1 MSREYT
7 DDWDHDFWC
16 LAERVLGVN
25 YGEVSIK
32 VVGSVVQIFVT
43 EDPHK
48 SRQADSFEELRSALT
63 KEALVN
69 AFTAFKGAVGR
80 KQWESTKQQA
90 LAILEVDHTVLVG
103 GKGEKPEAVADNAR
117 RAAYWADVHATAEQ
131 IKQEVL
137 DGELPSNDDVW
148 TRIRE
153 QEIVYTH
160 EALEVLRWSNNDSQ
174 YWDEYGGGSEFP
186 GWETLASAAYQ
197 QDILDN
203 LPFDPY
209 DISEQEC
216 ARCGV
221 VYAVESDPTD
231 CPKCGL
237 SLSVTE
243 ERGGFTEENAEGVC
257 TECANNAHMVLLPPD
272 QIFECASCGET
283 FVTPKEET

>member
-90 LAILEVDHTVLVG
+90 LAILEV
-103 GKGEKPEAVADNAR
+103 
-117 RAAYWADVHATAEQ
+117 
-131 IKQEVL
+131 
-137 DGELPSNDDVW
+137 
-148 TRIRE
+148 
-153 QEIVYTH
+153 
-160 EALEVLRWSNNDSQ
+160 LRWSNNDSQ

-203 LPFDPY
+203 LPFDPD

-243 ERGGFTEENAEGVC
+243 ERGGFTEEDAEGVC
-257 TECANNAHMVLLPPD
+257 TECANNTHMVLLPPD

-283 FVTPKEET
+283 FVTPKAET